1 MRIQS
6 NIMALDAYR
15 NLTMTNTN
23 LAGSVQKL
31 SSGYRINKAA
41 DDAAGLE
48 ISNALLAQI
57 SGLTVA
63 TRNAQDGVSVVQ
75 TADGAL
81 NEISRMLNR
90 MRDLAVQAANTGSV
104 DPNAA
109 AAAQQEVTALAAEIT
124 RESQQTAFGSNTL
137 LDGAFVKVFQ
147 IGANAGQYL
156 TVSLGAS
163 LNASALGVSNLGL
176 ASIASASAAITA
188 IDTAITTVSTT
199 RGTLGA
205 FQNRFQS
212 VINAL
217 QVTTENLNSSESQIK
232 DTDMAAEMVNF
243 NKQQILLQAGTAML
257 AQANAVPNSILK
269 LLQ

>member
-1 MRIQS
+1 
-6 NIMALDAYR
+6 
-15 NLTMTNTN
+15 
-23 LAGSVQKL
+23 
-31 SSGYRINKAA
+31 
-41 DDAAGLE
+41 
-48 ISNALLAQI
+48 
-57 SGLTVA
+57 
-63 TRNAQDGVSVVQ
+63 VQ

-90 MRDLAVQAANTGSV
+90 MRDLAVQASNTGSV

-124 RESQQTAFGSNTL
+124 RESQQTAFGQNTL
-137 LDGAFVKVFQ
+137 LDGSFVKVFQ

-156 TVSLGAS
+156 TVSLGTS

-176 ASIASASAAITA
+176 GTVGSASAAITA
-188 IDTAITTVSTT
+188 IDAAITSVSTT

-217 QVTTENLNSSESQIK
+217 QVTTENLTSSQSQIK

-243 NKQQILLQAGTAML
+243 NKEQILLQAGTAML
-257 AQANAVPNSILK
+257 AQANAVPNTVLK

>member
-1 MRIQS
+1 MLTG
-6 NIMALDAYR
+6 NIWDFVFF
-15 NLTMTNTN
+15 
-23 LAGSVQKL
+23 GFFFF
-31 SSGYRINKAA
+31 SSRRRH
-41 DDAAGLE
+41 
-48 ISNALLAQI
+48 
-57 SGLTVA
+57 
-63 TRNAQDGVSVVQ
+63 TRWTGDWSSDVCS
-75 TADGAL
+75 
-81 NEISRMLNR
+81 S
-90 MRDLAVQAANTGSV
+90 DLA
-104 DPNAA
+104 
-109 AAAQQEVTALAAEIT
+109 
-124 RESQQTAFGSNTL
+124 FGQNTL
-137 LDGAFVKVFQ
+137 LDGSFVKVFQ

-176 ASIASASAAITA
+176 ATVGSASAAITA

-217 QVTTENLNSSESQIK
+217 QVTTENLTSSASQIK

-257 AQANAVPNSILK
+257 AQANAVPNTILK